1 MIQSQRPRGWTR
13 SSTAGYYRTQM
24 GQFLSPFQERGPTFS
39 LFSLSSH
46 EETFPVRERFTRVA
60 GEDVPT
66 MILIMIQE
74 R

>member
-1 MIQSQRPRGWTR
+1 
-13 SSTAGYYRTQM
+13 M
-24 GQFLSPFQERGPTFS
+24 GQFLSPSQERGPTFS

-66 MILIMIQE
+66 MIVIMIQE